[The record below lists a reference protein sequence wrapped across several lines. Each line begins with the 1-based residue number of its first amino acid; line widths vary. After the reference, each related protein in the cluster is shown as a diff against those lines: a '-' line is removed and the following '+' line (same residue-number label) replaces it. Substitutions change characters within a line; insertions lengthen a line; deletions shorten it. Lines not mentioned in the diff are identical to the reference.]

1 MNTSMMK
8 RYFYFAF
15 VLFVLAAC
23 GGEKEKEVS
32 SQFTIKGKIDH
43 LSPQQVYLEALSA
56 SNEWIRVD
64 TATLGTGGTYELKSK
79 VEEPD
84 VFRITWDRDYFFCI
98 VDSNRQVIE
107 LNVDANSPYTSMS
120 VKGSKATEQFI
131 DFNKRLLK
139 YNAAGD
145 SLSVA
150 LKAASIKK
158 DKREEEQLKL
168 KATQQRSLFDNFV
181 KSYIDSIIP
190 SVTAILLID
199 YLDINTQLDFYIKV
213 NTRFQ
218 KEAPNSKYATK
229 LNERVSMFT
238 ATRFAPG
245 HPAPDFVLYNP
256 EGKEVKISQFKGKLL
271 LLDFWAS
278 WCGPCRKE
286 NPNVVKLYKEYKSK
300 GLEILSV
307 SLDRERD
314 PWLAAIET
322 DGLKWNHGW
331 DSDGKVSKLY
341 HVESIPSTFLIDR
354 DGKII
359 VQNLRGEALE
369 QKVAEILK

>member
-1 MNTSMMK
+1 MMK

-32 SQFTIKGKIDH
+32 SLFTIKGKIDH
-43 LSPQQVYLEALSA
+43 LNTPQVYLEALTPT
-56 SNEWIRVD
+56 NQWVRVD
-64 TATLGTGGTYELKSK
+64 TANLVDSGNYTLQYK

-84 VFRITWDRDYFFCI
+84 VFRITWDRDYIICI

-107 LNVDANSPYTSMS
+107 LNADATSPYNSMN
-120 VKGSKATEQFI
+120 VKGSKSTEQFI
-131 DFNKRLLK
+131 YFNKRLMEF
-139 YNAAGD
+139 NVEGD
-145 SLSVA
+145 SLSKA
-150 LKAASIKK
+150 MQAASVKK
-158 DKREEEQLKL
+158 DKREEKQLQEKLLEQRAKY
-168 KATQQRSLFDNFV
+168 DEFV
-181 KSYIDSIIP
+181 KSYIESIVPSLTSIIL
-190 SVTAILLID
+190 VD
-199 YLDINTQLDFYIKV
+199 YLDINTQLDFYLKI
-213 NTRFQ
+213 NSRLQ
-218 KEAPNSKYATK
+218 KEVPNSKYAAK

-256 EGKEVKISQFKGKLL
+256 EGKEVKLSQFKGKLL

-286 NPNVVKLYKEYKSK
+286 NPNVVKLYNEYKQK

-314 PWLAAIET
+314 PWLEAIQS
-322 DGLKWNHGW
+322 DGLIWSHAW
-331 DSDGKVSKLY
+331 DSNGDVSKLY

-354 DGKII
+354 EGKII

-369 QKVAEILK
+369 QKVAELLK